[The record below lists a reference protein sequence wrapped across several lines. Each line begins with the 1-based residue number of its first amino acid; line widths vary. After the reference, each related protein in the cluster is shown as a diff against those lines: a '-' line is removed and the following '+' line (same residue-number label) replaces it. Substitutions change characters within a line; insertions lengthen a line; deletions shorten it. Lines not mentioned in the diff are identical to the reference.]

1 MNTTTISNEN
11 NDSLD
16 LSKQVGNAFT
26 TAVNDI
32 QKNISQYISS
42 STYFTR
48 KRKISLEKLVEYL
61 VILGSKDTRSEI
73 CEYFVGDDQDEPSDA
88 AMCMQRDKL
97 NADALK
103 RVLEVFTSQFKL
115 EKDFM
120 GYRILAVDGSDIT
133 IPTDLND
140 KETLVCVGKKNGKKV
155 YINQV
160 HLHALYDS
168 LNGVYVDSILGTDG
182 KGGEREALMKMVENG
197 LYDRSNSIILA
208 DRGYEAYNLIAFL
221 ILFGQKFAIRAKD
234 IFSNGILSNKGL
246 PDEAFDMNITIRLVF
261 KQTNYWKEQCRNDP
275 FCIFSPANQRFDFRD
290 QNKDYYDLT
299 FRVCRFKITDD
310 TYECLLTNLSKEEMP
325 FIKMISLYH
334 YRWAEETSFRYL
346 KYAIGLRA
354 FHAKKRNSVKQEI
367 YARMVMFNICSVL
380 TDSESIQEY
389 IDDYNEIIKKRNKG
403 SKGSSESQN
412 DEDDTDS
419 STKAGDAEDVKKE
432 NKYESKPDK
441 TTAITNIKLFFK
453 GLITGT
459 TLIRRIYRFRTLIR
473 DNRKVD
479 RPDGKRTPIISQQHR
494 AA

>member
-1 MNTTTISNEN
+1 MNTTTISNVDNE
-11 NDSLD
+11 SLD
-16 LSKQVGNAFT
+16 LSEQVINAFT
-26 TAVNDI
+26 AAVADI
-32 QKNISQYISS
+32 RMNIIQYVSS
-42 STYFTR
+42 PTYFTR
-48 KRKISLEKLVEYL
+48 KRKISLEKLIEYL

-140 KETLVCVGKKNGKKV
+140 KETLVCVGKKDGKKV

-182 KGGEREALMKMVENG
+182 KGDEREALMKMVENG
-197 LYDRSNSIILA
+197 LYDRSHSIILA

-221 ILFGQKFAIRAKD
+221 ILAGQKFAIRAKD

-246 PDEAFDMNITIRLVF
+246 PDDAFDMNITIRLVF
-261 KQTNYWKEQCRNDP
+261 KQTNYWKEQCRDNP

-290 QNKDYYDLT
+290 PDKDYYDLT

-310 TYECLLTNLSKEEMP
+310 TYECLITNLSKEEMP
-325 FIKMISLYH
+325 FIKMINLYH

-380 TDSESIQEY
+380 TDGEAIQEY
-389 IDDYNEIIKKRNKG
+389 IDDYNKIVERRK
-403 SKGSSESQN
+403 KGSSESQN
-412 DEDDTDS
+412 DLDDTTADIS
-419 STKAGDAEDVKKE
+419 VEAGDAKDAKKE

-441 TTAITNIKLFFK
+441 TTAITNLKLFFK

-473 DNRKVD
+473 DNRKED
-479 RPDGKRTPIISQQHR
+479 RPNGRRMPIISQQHR